1 MSAQK
6 ILVVDDNPVVVKTL
20 QLKLAAAGF
29 QVATALDG
37 GAALASIRQDR
48 PDLVVLDI
56 NFPPDVSHGGGIAW
70 DGMLLMQWLGRME
83 EAKNIPI
90 VIITGESPDKY
101 RDQAMKLGAKA
112 FFTKPVANDELVALI
127 RQTLTVAPESPAGST
142 LAGSVP
148 PQPDAPLKMK

>member
-6 ILVVDDNPVVVKTL
+6 ILVVDDNLVVVKTL

-112 FFTKPVANDELVALI
+112 FFTKPVANDELITLI
-127 RQTLTVAPESPAGST
+127 RQTLAVAPASPAGST
-142 LAGSVP
+142 PTGSVP